1 MSARQSRGV
10 LVTGASGG
18 IGRAVARRFAAD
30 GDRVAVHYA
39 ENRDGADATLAS
51 LDGSGHLL
59 VHGDVADPAAAEAVV
74 DAAVEGLGG
83 LGVLVNNAAA
93 IIPHPLPE
101 TSFAEWQ
108 AAWQRIIGVNLF
120 GAANLSYCAARH
132 MIEHG
137 ERGAAGRIVNVG
149 SRGAYRGEPD
159 MPAYGASKAALHSLG
174 QSLAVSLGPH
184 GIGVASVAPG
194 FTSTPRV
201 EARLNADGGDA
212 IRGQSPFGRVATADE
227 IASAVAYLASPES
240 VWTSGAVLDVN
251 GASHLR

>member
-39 ENRDGADATLAS
+39 SSRDAAEATLES
-51 LDGSGHLL
+51 LDGWGHVL
-59 VHGDVADPAAAEAVV
+59 VRGDVADPAAAEAVV
-74 DAAVEGLGG
+74 AAAVEGLGG
-83 LGVLVNNAAA
+83 LDVLVNNAAA
-93 IIPHPLPE
+93 VIPHPLPQ
-101 TSFAEWQ
+101 TSYAEWQ
-108 AAWQRIIGVNLF
+108 AAWQRIIGVNVF

-132 MIEHG
+132 MI

-201 EARLNADGGDA
+201 EARLDADEGDA

-227 IASAVAYLASPES
+227 IASAVAYLASPEA